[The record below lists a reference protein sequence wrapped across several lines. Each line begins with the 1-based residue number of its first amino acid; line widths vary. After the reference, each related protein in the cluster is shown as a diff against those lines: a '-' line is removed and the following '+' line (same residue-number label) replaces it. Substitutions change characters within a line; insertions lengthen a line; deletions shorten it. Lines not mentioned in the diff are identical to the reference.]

1 VPEGKPHQHNRTL
14 VFLSVSFTTHSDLSR
29 WTLTPKQRLKC
40 VHWISH
46 LRQCHPVFAGIRYL
60 CYNASLLMP
69 RGDLHKNNSHVFLRR
84 HQFGRSHTQTWHSC
98 PTVRHPASLWKLLPR
113 GTQQSNEQEHQA
125 LHRIDATV
133 RSCKVQS
140 LPRSRRLHT
149 YVSTALAIPTR
160 RLIRDRCNTAPN
172 YTVTK
177 CCF

>member
-1 VPEGKPHQHNRTL
+1 MLVYSCQEG
-14 VFLSVSFTTHSDLSR
+14 
-29 WTLTPKQRLKC
+29 
-40 VHWISH
+40 IS
-46 LRQCHPVFAGIRYL
+46 I
-60 CYNASLLMP
+60 
-69 RGDLHKNNSHVFLRR
+69 KNNSHVFLRR

-98 PTVRHPASLWKLLPR
+98 PTVRHPASLGKLLPR

-172 YTVTK
+172 RTQLLYQGLFLISALTPPLGRLSKQCPGLDVAQELRQALPLPGSSCRHRHRTIQNQRQ
-177 CCF
+177 